1 VKPRDVRGRR
11 VGQEVAQRDDGR
23 QQRRGQRERRQ
34 LLGPEVPD
42 DGGVDEQVQRLGRQ
56 RAQRREGEPQ
66 DLAVVGGA
74 ARQGADS
81 TIRP

>member
-1 VKPRDVRGRR
+1 M
-11 VGQEVAQRDDGR
+11 A
-23 QQRRGQRERRQ
+23 
-34 LLGPEVPD
+34 D
-42 DGGVDEQVQRLGRQ
+42 DGGVGEQVQRLGRE
-56 RAQRREGEPQ
+56 RAECRQGETQ

>member
-1 VKPRDVRGRR
+1 
-11 VGQEVAQRDDGR
+11 VA
-23 QQRRGQRERRQ
+23 
-34 LLGPEVPD
+34 D
-42 DGGVDEQVQRLGRQ
+42 DGGVDEQVQRLGRE
-56 RAQRREGEPQ
+56 RAERRKCETQ